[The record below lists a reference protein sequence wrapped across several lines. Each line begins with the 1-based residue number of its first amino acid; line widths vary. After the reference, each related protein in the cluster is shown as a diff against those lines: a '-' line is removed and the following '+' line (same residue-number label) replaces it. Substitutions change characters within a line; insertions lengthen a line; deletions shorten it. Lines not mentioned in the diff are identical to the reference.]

1 MPFAGTGFSTGSVP
15 RMQKMQTRV
24 LTALL
29 AASLGWGMAGVGTR
43 FVFTEG
49 VTTFTVIVVRILTA
63 TAVVLLVWLGKGGG
77 TTRSAWRDGVIIGVL
92 RIGLAPMLFISS
104 LQYVSAGVE
113 GIFITIIPASTAA
126 LAAVVLHE
134 RLGRNQV
141 FGLAIGLVG
150 SFLIVAFGDSGIGGD
165 AGDVRIGAM
174 FALGGVAAG
183 AASGVLSRKYAPRHP
198 TTELAMPMFVA
209 GAVVAVVAGLVFQ
222 DIELAGVTKTSWVAL
237 IALGVGST
245 FLPFFAT
252 LFASRHT
259 SAARVALT
267 GYVAPVVGVVAGVV
281 LLGEVLTI
289 PILIGA
295 AFALVGVAV
304 AGRRSDSHS
313 TVAT

>member
-1 MPFAGTGFSTGSVP
+1 
-15 RMQKMQTRV
+15 MQSRV

-43 FVFTEG
+43 FVFAEG

-63 TAVVLLVWLGKGGG
+63 TAAVVLVWLGKRGGV
-77 TTRSAWRDGVIIGVL
+77 TRIAWRDGTIIGVL

-126 LAAVVLHE
+126 LAAVVLRE

-141 FGLAIGLVG
+141 LGLAIGLVG
-150 SFLIVAFGDSGIGGD
+150 SFLIVAVGDSGIGGNE
-165 AGDVRIGAM
+165 GNVRIGAV
-174 FALGGVAAG
+174 FALGGVVAG
-183 AASGVLSRKYAPRHP
+183 ATSGVLSRKYAPRHH
-198 TTELAMPMFVA
+198 TTELAVPMFIS
-209 GAVVAVVAGLVFQ
+209 GAVMAVVAGLVLQ
-222 DIELAGVTKTSWVAL
+222 DIDLAGVDSTSWVAL

-267 GYVAPVVGVVAGVV
+267 GYLAPVVGVVAGVI
-281 LLGEVLTI
+281 LLDEVLTV
-289 PILIGA
+289 PIIIGA
-295 AFALVGVAV
+295 ALALVGVAV
-304 AGRRSDSHS
+304 AGRSRRPDR
-313 TVAT
+313 TVAV

>member
-1 MPFAGTGFSTGSVP
+1 
-15 RMQKMQTRV
+15 MQSRV

-43 FVFTEG
+43 FVFSEG
-49 VTTFTVIVVRILTA
+49 VTTFTVIVIRILNA
-63 TAVVLLVWLGKGGG
+63 SAAVLLLWLGQGGG
-77 TTRSAWRDGVIIGVL
+77 ITRSAWPDEAIIGVL

-134 RLGRNQV
+134 RLDRNQIL
-141 FGLAIGLVG
+141 GLGIGLIG
-150 SFLIVAFGDSGIGGD
+150 SLLIAAVGDSGIGGD
-165 AGDVRIGAM
+165 GGNVRIGAM
-174 FALGGVAAG
+174 FALGGVVAG
-183 AASGVLSRKYAPRHP
+183 ATSGVLTRKYAPRHR
-198 TTELAMPMFVA
+198 TTELAIPMFLA
-209 GAVVAVVAGLVFQ
+209 GAVVAVVAGLVSR
-222 DIELAGVTKTSWVAL
+222 DVNLAGVNTTSWVVL

-267 GYVAPVVGVVAGVV
+267 GYLAPVVGVVAGVV
-281 LLGEVLTI
+281 LLGEVLTV

-295 AFALVGVAV
+295 VFALVGVAV
-304 AGRRSDSHS
+304 AGRVRSPRPAA
-313 TVAT
+313 VA

>member
-1 MPFAGTGFSTGSVP
+1 
-15 RMQKMQTRV
+15 MQSRV

-43 FVFTEG
+43 FVFAEG

-63 TAVVLLVWLGKGGG
+63 TVAVLLVWLGKRGGV
-77 TTRSAWRDGVIIGVL
+77 TRTAWRDGAIIGVL
-92 RIGLAPMLFISS
+92 RIGIAPMLFISS

-134 RLGRNQV
+134 RLGRNQII
-141 FGLAIGLVG
+141 GLAIGLVG

-165 AGDVRIGAM
+165 EGNVRLGAM
-174 FALGGVAAG
+174 FALWGVVAG
-183 AASGVLSRKYAPRHP
+183 ATSGVLSRKYAPRHR
-198 TTELAMPMFVA
+198 TTELAVPMFIS
-209 GAVVAVVAGLVFQ
+209 GAVVAVVAGLILQ
-222 DIELAGVTKTSWVAL
+222 DIDLAGVNSTSWIAL

-267 GYVAPVVGVVAGVV
+267 GYLAPVVGVVAGVI
-281 LLGEVLTI
+281 LLDEVLTV
-289 PILIGA
+289 PIIIGA
-295 AFALVGVAV
+295 VLALVGVSV
-304 AGRRSDSHS
+304 AGRTRRPDR
-313 TVAT
+313 TAAV

>member
-1 MPFAGTGFSTGSVP
+1 
-15 RMQKMQTRV
+15 MQSRV

-43 FVFTEG
+43 FVFAEG

-63 TAVVLLVWLGKGGG
+63 TVAVLLVWLGKRGGV
-77 TTRSAWRDGVIIGVL
+77 TRTAWRDGAIIGVL
-92 RIGLAPMLFISS
+92 RIGIAPMLFISS

-134 RLGRNQV
+134 RLGRNQII
-141 FGLAIGLVG
+141 GLAIGLVG

-165 AGDVRIGAM
+165 EGNVRLGAM
-174 FALGGVAAG
+174 FALGGVVAG
-183 AASGVLSRKYAPRHP
+183 ATSGVLSRKYAPRHR
-198 TTELAMPMFVA
+198 TTELAVPMFIS
-209 GAVVAVVAGLVFQ
+209 GAVVAVVAGLILQ
-222 DIELAGVTKTSWVAL
+222 DIDLAGVNSTSWIAL

-267 GYVAPVVGVVAGVV
+267 GYLAPVVGVVAGVI
-281 LLGEVLTI
+281 LLDEVLTV
-289 PILIGA
+289 PIIIGA
-295 AFALVGVAV
+295 VLALVGVSV
-304 AGRRSDSHS
+304 AGRTRRPDRAAA
-313 TVAT
+313 V

>member
-1 MPFAGTGFSTGSVP
+1 
-15 RMQKMQTRV
+15 MQSRV

-43 FVFTEG
+43 FVFEQD

-63 TAVVLLVWLGKGGG
+63 TVAVFLVWLGKRDGI
-77 TTRSAWRDGVIIGVL
+77 TRAAWRDGAIIGVL
-92 RIGLAPMLFISS
+92 RIGIAPMLFISS

-134 RLGRNQV
+134 RLGRNQIL
-141 FGLAIGLVG
+141 GLAIGLVG
-150 SFLIVAFGDSGIGGD
+150 SLLIIAVGDSGIGGD
-165 AGDVRIGAM
+165 GGNVRIGAM
-174 FALGGVAAG
+174 FALGGVVAG
-183 AASGVLSRKYAPRHP
+183 ASSGVLSRKYAPRHR
-198 TTELAMPMFVA
+198 TTELAVPMFVS
-209 GAVVAVVAGLVFQ
+209 GAVIAVAAGLILQ
-222 DIELAGVTKTSWVAL
+222 DIDLAGVDSTSWVVL

-267 GYVAPVVGVVAGVV
+267 GYLAPVVGVVAGVI
-281 LLGEVLTI
+281 LLDEVLTV
-289 PILIGA
+289 PIMIGA
-295 AFALVGVAV
+295 ALALVGVAV
-304 AGRRSDSHS
+304 AGTARRPAR
-313 TVAT
+313 TATA

>member
-1 MPFAGTGFSTGSVP
+1 
-15 RMQKMQTRV
+15 MQSRV

-43 FVFTEG
+43 FVFAEG
-49 VTTFTVIVVRILTA
+49 VTTFTVIVIRILTA
-63 TAVVLLVWLGKGGG
+63 TAVVLLIWLGKRGEV
-77 TTRSAWRDGVIIGVL
+77 TRTAWRDGAIIGVL
-92 RIGLAPMLFISS
+92 RIGLAPILFISS

-134 RLGRNQV
+134 RLGRNQII
-141 FGLAIGLVG
+141 GLAIGLIG

-165 AGDVRIGAM
+165 DGNVRIGAM
-174 FALGGVAAG
+174 FALGGVVAG
-183 AASGVLSRKYAPRHP
+183 ATSGVLSRKYAPRHR
-198 TTELAMPMFVA
+198 TTELAIPMFIS
-209 GAVVAVVAGLVFQ
+209 GAVVAVAAGLVLQ
-222 DIELAGVTKTSWVAL
+222 DIDLAGVNSTSWVTL

-267 GYVAPVVGVVAGVV
+267 GYLAPVVGVVAGVI
-281 LLGEVLTI
+281 LLDEVLTV
-289 PILIGA
+289 PIMIGA
-295 AFALVGVAV
+295 ALALVGVTV
-304 AGRRSDSHS
+304 AGRARHPDR
-313 TVAT
+313 AAAA

>member
-1 MPFAGTGFSTGSVP
+1 
-15 RMQKMQTRV
+15 MQSRV

-43 FVFTEG
+43 FVFAEG

-63 TAVVLLVWLGKGGG
+63 TAAVLLVWLGKRGGV
-77 TTRSAWRDGVIIGVL
+77 TRSAWRDGAIIGVL

-134 RLGRNQV
+134 RLERNQII
-141 FGLAIGLVG
+141 GLAIGLIG

-165 AGDVRIGAM
+165 EGNVRIGAM
-174 FALGGVAAG
+174 FALGGVIAG
-183 AASGVLSRKYAPRHP
+183 ATSGVLSRKYAPRHR
-198 TTELAMPMFVA
+198 TTELAVPMFVS
-209 GAVVAVVAGLVFQ
+209 GAVVAVAAGLILQ
-222 DIELAGVTKTSWVAL
+222 DIDLAGVNSTSWVAL

-267 GYVAPVVGVVAGVV
+267 GYLAPVVGVVAGVI
-281 LLGEVLTI
+281 LLDEVLTA
-289 PILIGA
+289 PIMIGA
-295 AFALVGVAV
+295 ALALVGVAV
-304 AGRRSDSHS
+304 AGRVRRSDR
-313 TVAT
+313 AAAA

>member
-1 MPFAGTGFSTGSVP
+1 MRS
-15 RMQKMQTRV
+15 RV

-43 FVFTEG
+43 FVFSEG

-63 TAVVLLVWLGKGGG
+63 TAAALLIWLGKGAGIS
-77 TTRSAWRDGVIIGVL
+77 RAAWRDGAIIGVL

-134 RLGRNQV
+134 RLGRNQIV
-141 FGLAIGLVG
+141 GLAIGLVG
-150 SFLIVAFGDSGIGGD
+150 SVLIVAFGDSGIGGD
-165 AGDVRIGAM
+165 GGNVRIGAM
-174 FALGGVAAG
+174 FALAGVVAG
-183 AASGVLSRKYAPRHP
+183 AASGVLSRKYAPRHR
-198 TTELAMPMFVA
+198 TTELATPMFIS
-209 GAVVAVVAGLVFQ
+209 GAVVAVAAGLIFG
-222 DIELAGVTKTSWVAL
+222 DIDLSGVNSTSWVVL
-237 IALGVGST
+237 IALGIGST

-267 GYVAPVVGVVAGVV
+267 GYLAPVVGVVAGVV
-281 LLGEVLTI
+281 LLGEVLTV
-289 PILIGA
+289 PIIIGA
-295 AFALVGVAV
+295 VFALVGVAV
-304 AGRRSDSHS
+304 AGRSRSVRS
-313 TVAT
+313 TAA